1 MTSPQEQHPARLL
14 NSRAASFLRLG
25 VTSAL
30 FFGLGFSLSSGQ
42 GNMRQQ
48 QVASRDLRVALQ
60 RRSEIHPIE
69 QFVQAQSIHFVACG
83 LVKQEKEPMVSSLA
97 GLEACTVPDQPQL
110 PERRVRIA

>member
-1 MTSPQEQHPARLL
+1 MTSLQEQHPARLFK
-14 NSRAASFLRLG
+14 SQAASFLRLS

-48 QVASRDLRVALQ
+48 QVASRDLRVTLQ

-69 QFVQAQSIHFVACG
+69 QFVQTQSIHFVACG
-83 LVKQEKEPMVSSLA
+83 LVKQEQEPIASSLT
-97 GLEACTVPDQPQL
+97 GPEACTVPDQPQL